1 MRLSSFEKK
10 IMQSPIRNLVMRHI
24 EAPRLFS
31 GLDSG
36 KFCKVLELGCGS
48 GVGSA
53 NIMKRLRP
61 QSLIATDFDADALRV
76 AQSNVERWL
85 DPEQCSRVKFEV
97 ADATRLQFSDYEFHA
112 VVAFGVLHHI
122 TAYRKA
128 ISEVARVLAPGGLF
142 LLEEVTAR
150 AHPWPI
156 NKLMPPAV
164 MLDKR
169 DIVDALEDNGFA
181 VASKGEFLSAFL
193 LLECGLPQETQSGEA
208 ALGSAQ

>member
-1 MRLSSFEKK
+1 MRLSSFEKI
-10 IMQSPIRNLVMRHI
+10 IMQSPIRNLVMRRI

-31 GLDSG
+31 GLQNR

-48 GVGSA
+48 GVGTAS
-53 NIMKRLRP
+53 IMKRLRP
-61 QSLIATDFDADALRV
+61 QSLIGTDFDSDALRI
-76 AQSNVERWL
+76 AQSNVKRWL
-85 DPEQCSRVKFEV
+85 DPEQYSCVEFEV
-97 ADATRLQFSDYEFHA
+97 ADATHLRFCDHHFDA

-122 TAYRKA
+122 AAYRKA

-164 MLDKR
+164 MLDRR
-169 DIVDALEDNGFA
+169 DVVDALEDNGFS
-181 VASKGEFLSAFL
+181 VTLRGEFLNAFL
-193 LLECGLPQETQSGEA
+193 LLECGLPLEARSGEA
-208 ALGSAQ
+208 ALGCAQ